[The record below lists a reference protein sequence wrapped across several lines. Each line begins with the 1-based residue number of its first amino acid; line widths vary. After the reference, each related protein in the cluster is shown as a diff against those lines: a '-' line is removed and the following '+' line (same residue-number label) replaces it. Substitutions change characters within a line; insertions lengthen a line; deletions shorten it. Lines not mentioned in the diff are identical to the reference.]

1 VSGRWIFPKRRR
13 HGMTVDPSQKRELD
27 DIGAYIRSRSYTGQ
41 IVRDVLEVKGDRSWT
56 VSPETSVLDALTL
69 MAEHNIGALVVLDG
83 EENLAGVISERDV
96 ARKIVTVGRIA
107 KETSVREIMSS
118 PVQTVSPE
126 DSVSECMSLMTVGH
140 IRHLPVMVEGKL
152 AGLVSIGDLVKSL
165 MSNQEQQIREYEK
178 YIRGT
183 YPT

>member
-1 VSGRWIFPKRRR
+1 
-13 HGMTVDPSQKRELD
+13 MTMKPSQKRELD

-41 IVRDVLEVKGDRSWT
+41 IVRDVLEIKGDRVWT
-56 VSPETSVLDALTL
+56 ASPEMSVLDALAL
-69 MAEHNIGALVVLDG
+69 MAEHNVGALVVLDG

-152 AGLVSIGDLVKSL
+152 AGVVSIGDLVKSL
-165 MSNQEQQIREYEK
+165 ISNQDQQIREYEK